1 MQNQRDNMKNFFCLL
16 LLILSY
22 NALAEIVSVDVS
34 AEFTYGPAIS
44 QNKACEAAS
53 QRATTE
59 AVRQIYGEKL
69 SSSQQVSCKEEES
82 TEDNTNCVYHSY
94 LWNTIDGEIRS
105 SREISREIETVGVLS
120 RCTVKLAIEV
130 KKSTEKSDPSFDF
143 QVRLNQNIYRNE
155 EELIITIEP
164 SKKMY
169 MTIFGWYPY
178 NDEDTVKKELPTE
191 GDNYFLNEV
200 LKIPSE
206 RALRKRAIQVSF
218 PKNIE
223 RSFVDEHLIF
233 VASKKPINWLKT
245 YQFDEFKKR
254 LTELKKSEKRIHQIS
269 YKIVK

>member
-1 MQNQRDNMKNFFCLL
+1 MKQFFCLL
-16 LLILSY
+16 LLVFSY
-22 NALAEIVSVDVS
+22 SALAEIVSVDVS
-34 AEFTYGPAIS
+34 AEFTYGPEIS
-44 QNKACEAAS
+44 ENKACEAAS
-53 QRATTE
+53 HRATTE

-105 SREISREIETVGVLS
+105 LREISREIESVGVLS

-130 KKSTEKSDPSFDF
+130 KKSIEKSDPSFDF

-178 NDEDTVKKELPTE
+178 NDEDTVEKIFPNEGVNFSLTE
-191 GDNYFLNEV
+191 K
-200 LKIPSE
+200 LKIPSD
-206 RALRKRAIQVSF
+206 RALRNSTILVRF
-218 PKNIE
+218 PRNTE
-223 RSFVDEHLIF
+223 NSFVDEHLIF
-233 VASKKPINWLKT
+233 VASKNPINWLKN

-254 LTELKKSEKRIHQIS
+254 LTELKKPEKRIHQIS
-269 YKIVK
+269 YKIVR